1 MKILLREKIMT
12 NLKIIEKLSSNNK
25 RKTRNIPIK
34 YNTKQNNDTNNTN
47 KFY

>member
-1 MKILLREKIMT
+1 MT